1 MVGDQSQF
9 LRFDEV
15 EWAWRVVDP
24 VLKVWSM
31 ERNFINTYKSG
42 TWGPRG
48 TYRLF
53 DRDDQFWRHSLEVD
67 GAELQPY

>member
-15 EWAWRVVDP
+15 ERAWRVVDP

-31 ERNFINTYKSG
+31 ERNFSNTYKSG